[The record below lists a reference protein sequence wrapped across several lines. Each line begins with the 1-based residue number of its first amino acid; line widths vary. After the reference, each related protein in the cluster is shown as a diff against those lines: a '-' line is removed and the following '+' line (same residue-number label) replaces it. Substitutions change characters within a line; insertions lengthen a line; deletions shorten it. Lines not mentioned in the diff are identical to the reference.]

1 MHKAH
6 GVSRCHP
13 RGDIFRSNKLQALS
27 LRSCRISSSEEPV
40 IKAWQELVAANAGW
54 LLLGSLGGLV
64 IGLLL
69 TPILVTRIPPDYFL
83 YRRRHSA
90 DRRYPV
96 LNLILLVVKNVIGA
110 AFVLAGLLLLFLPGQ
125 GLITLFSLAIN
136 AVSCMDSREIFS
148 GRSSESTTPFRKR
161 SHSGNKPLAFGWM
174 STFLQ

>member
-1 MHKAH
+1 
-6 GVSRCHP
+6 
-13 RGDIFRSNKLQALS
+13 
-27 LRSCRISSSEEPV
+27 V
-40 IKAWQELVAANAGW
+40 IKTWQELVAANAGW

-125 GLITLFSLAIN
+125 GLITLLLGLMI
-136 AVSCMDSREIFS
+136 MDYPGKFALERWLIQRPHVLPALNWLREKYDH
-148 GRSSESTTPFRKR
+148 P
-161 SHSGNKPLAFGWM
+161 PLKSPQAF
-174 STFLQ
+174 

>member
-1 MHKAH
+1 M
-6 GVSRCHP
+6 VT
-13 RGDIFRSNKLQALS
+13 
-27 LRSCRISSSEEPV
+27 
-40 IKAWQELVAANAGW
+40 AWQEFVAANAGW

-125 GLITLFSLAIN
+125 GLITLLLGLMIMNYPGKFALERWLIQRPHVLPALN
-136 AVSCMDSREIFS
+136 WLREKHDH
-148 GRSSESTTPFRKR
+148 P
-161 SHSGNKPLAFGWM
+161 PLKSPQAF
-174 STFLQ
+174 

>member
-1 MHKAH
+1 M
-6 GVSRCHP
+6 VT
-13 RGDIFRSNKLQALS
+13 
-27 LRSCRISSSEEPV
+27 
-40 IKAWQELVAANAGW
+40 AWQEFVAANAGW

-125 GLITLFSLAIN
+125 GLITLLLGLMIMNYPGKFALERWLIQRPHVLPALN
-136 AVSCMDSREIFS
+136 WLREKYDH
-148 GRSSESTTPFRKR
+148 P
-161 SHSGNKPLAFGWM
+161 PLKSPQAF
-174 STFLQ
+174 